1 MMTCSAVSRVCAIAA
16 GILAALWLLA
26 SSALAAQDRVVVE
39 EGSDPVDRA
48 ALVGE
53 VENAQQQGL
62 ILSVSVLAG
71 EPPAGAE
78 AEADRLVDQAGGAAL
93 VITPTEVGGV
103 SDAATHDTAGAVD
116 AALDRL
122 ASGDDIVA
130 ATSAFTDDL
139 LRSGDADGGVPGVDA
154 VSGSGV
160 DLPIIGRI
168 SFGVVIALVIG
179 LVLLRSVFRILGR
192 SGRRGGRGYS
202 RHRGR
207 RGGMLPGA
215 AIGYGVGRSRRNRRS
230 GAAGST
236 STRASTTRSSGG
248 ASRGRSSGG
257 RSRSSGSRGGRS
269 RSSGR
274 RR

>member
-1 MMTCSAVSRVCAIAA
+1 MTCSPLSRVPAIAA
-16 GILAALWLLA
+16 GILAALWLLT

-39 EGSDPVDRA
+39 QGSDPVDQA
-48 ALVGE
+48 ALLDE
-53 VENAQQQGL
+53 VEKAQQQGL
-62 ILSVSVLAG
+62 MLSVSVLAG
-71 EPPAGAE
+71 EPPGGAE

-103 SDAATHDTAGAVD
+103 SDDATHDTAGAVD

-122 ASGDDIVA
+122 ARDDDIVA
-130 ATSAFTDDL
+130 ATGAFTEQL
-139 LRSGDADGGVPGVDA
+139 VRSGDAGGAMTGVDA
-154 VSGSGV
+154 VSGSGL
-160 DLPIIGRI
+160 DLPIIGRV
-168 SFGVVIALVIG
+168 SFGVVIAVVIG
-179 LVLLRSVFRILGR
+179 FVLLRSVLRMLGR
-192 SGRRGGRGYS
+192 SGRGGGRGHT
-202 RHRGR
+202 RHRRR

-215 AIGYGVGRSRRNRRS
+215 AIGYGVGRSRRNRRA

-236 STRASTTRSSGG
+236 ATRASTTRSSGG